1 MRVYVHSLI
10 LLIFFMTKMR
20 ELCNYIIKQ
29 QSIQEFLRKDFS
41 FLFADIKGVSKEK
54 GADFLRICC
63 IFAALNRYSIMSS
76 MKKIPSPL
84 VSLFPIA
91 FLVGML
97 FATIRTFGSDALS
110 GGSQVSLLTTTA
122 VCIFIGMAFYRIP
135 WKDYEL
141 AITNNIAGV
150 ATAIIILLIIGAL
163 SGSWMISGV
172 VPTLIY
178 YGMQI
183 IHPDFF
189 LASTCI
195 ICALVSV
202 MTGSSWTTIAT
213 IGIALLGIGK
223 AQGFEEGWI
232 AGAIISGAYFGDKIS
247 PLSDTTVLAS
257 SVTDTPLFTHIRY
270 MMITTIP
277 SLIITIII
285 FTVMGFSFK
294 TNDTQQIAEFAAAL
308 NAKFTITPWLLIV
321 PVVTGI
327 LIARRVPSVITLF
340 LSTMLA
346 GIFALIFQPDL
357 LREIAG
363 DGNIFKGVMMTFYG
377 STSLHTDSSM
387 LTDLVATRG
396 MAGMMNTIWLILCA
410 MCFGG
415 AMTASGMLGSITS
428 VFVRFM
434 KNRVSVVASTV
445 CSGLFLNLATADQ
458 YISIILTGNMFSNIY
473 EKKGYESRLLSRT
486 TEDSVTVTSVLIP
499 WNTCGMTQATIL
511 SVPTLT
517 YLPYCFFNLIS
528 PLMSIFIAAIGYKI
542 FKKPVNNPS

>member
-1 MRVYVHSLI
+1 M
-10 LLIFFMTKMR
+10 MKP
-20 ELCNYIIKQ
+20 IK
-29 QSIQEFLRKDFS
+29 KT
-41 FLFADIKGVSKEK
+41 
-54 GADFLRICC
+54 
-63 IFAALNRYSIMSS
+63 
-76 MKKIPSPL
+76 PSPL
-84 VSLFPIA
+84 ISLLPIA

-110 GGSQVSLLTTTA
+110 GGSQISLLTTTA
-122 VCIFIGMAFYRIP
+122 LCIFIGMAFYRIP
-135 WKDYEL
+135 WKAYET
-141 AITNNIAGV
+141 AITNNIAGI
-150 ATAIIILLIIGAL
+150 ATATIILLIIGAL

-189 LASTCI
+189 LTSTCI

-223 AQGFEEGWI
+223 AQGFSEGWI

-257 SVTDTPLFTHIRY
+257 SVTDTPLFSHIRY
-270 MMITTIP
+270 MLITTVP
-277 SLIITIII
+277 SLLITLII
-285 FTVMGFSFK
+285 FTVMGFIHE
-294 TNDTQQIAEFAAAL
+294 TNNTQQMTEFAAAL
-308 NAKFTITPWLLIV
+308 DAKFNITPWLLTV
-321 PVVTGI
+321 PVATGI
-327 LIARRVPSVITLF
+327 LIARKVPPIITLF
-340 LSTMLA
+340 LSTLLA
-346 GIFALIFQPDL
+346 GIGAFIFQPDL
-357 LREIAG
+357 LKEIAG
-363 DGNIFKGVMMTFYG
+363 SENLFKGTMMTLFG
-377 STSLHTDSSM
+377 STSLQTENTM
-387 LTDLVATRG
+387 LTELVATRG
-396 MAGMMNTIWLILCA
+396 MSGMMNTIWLILCA

-415 AMTASGMLGSITS
+415 AMTAGGMLSSITS
-428 VFVRFM
+428 FFVRFM
-434 KNRVSVVASTV
+434 RNTVSMVASTV

-458 YISIILTGNMFSNIY
+458 YISIILTGNMFCDVY
-473 EKKGYESRLLSRT
+473 EKKGYERRLLSRT

-528 PLMSIFIAAIGYKI
+528 PLMSILVAAIGYKI
-542 FKKPVNNPS
+542 IKKA

>member
-1 MRVYVHSLI
+1 MNS
-10 LLIFFMTKMR
+10 
-20 ELCNYIIKQ
+20 
-29 QSIQEFLRKDFS
+29 
-41 FLFADIKGVSKEK
+41 A
-54 GADFLRICC
+54 
-63 IFAALNRYSIMSS
+63 
-76 MKKIPSPL
+76 KKIPSPL

-97 FATIRTFGSDALS
+97 FATIHTFGSDALS
-110 GGSQVSLLTTTA
+110 GGSQISLLATTGMC
-122 VCIFIGMAFYRIP
+122 VFIGMAFYRIP

-141 AITNNIAGV
+141 AITNNISGV

-163 SGSWMISGV
+163 SGTWMISGV

-183 IHPDFF
+183 IHPNFF

-257 SVTDTPLFTHIRY
+257 SVTETPLFSHIRY
-270 MMITTIP
+270 MMITTVP
-277 SLIITIII
+277 SLLITLVI
-285 FTVMGFSFK
+285 FTVMGLTHE
-294 TNDTQQIAEFAAAL
+294 TNNTQQIAEFTAAL
-308 NAKFTITPWLLIV
+308 DAKFNITPWLLAV
-321 PVVTGI
+321 PVITGI

-340 LSTMLA
+340 LSTLLA
-346 GIFALIFQPDL
+346 GIFAFIFQPGL
-357 LREIAG
+357 L
-363 DGNIFKGVMMTFYG
+363 N
-377 STSLHTDSSM
+377 
-387 LTDLVATRG
+387 
-396 MAGMMNTIWLILCA
+396 A

-428 VFVRFM
+428 LFVRFM
-434 KNRVSVVASTV
+434 KNTASMVASTV

-458 YISIILTGNMFSNIY
+458 YISIILTGNMFSNVY
-473 EKKGYESRLLSRT
+473 AKKGYESRLLSRT
-486 TEDSVTVTSVLIP
+486 TEDAVTVTSPLIP

-528 PLMSIFIAAIGYKI
+528 PVMSIFIAAIGYKI
-542 FKKPVNNPS
+542 IKKPVNNPG